1 MMGGWCLGVEE
12 SRPRAREMEVRRSR
26 IDREIE
32 GGGGGAGI
40 VSLLGQCG
48 MEGLGGGGG
57 EERWGGGGGW
67 GGRVL
72 VGTSVDCGIAIVRS
86 GMAKKQ
92 LW

>member
-57 EERWGGGGGW
+57 TLGRRRGMGGESVSWDER
-67 GGRVL
+67 
-72 VGTSVDCGIAIVRS
+72 
-86 GMAKKQ
+86 
-92 LW
+92 

>member
-57 EERWGGGGGW
+57 GGTLGRRRGMGGESVSWDER
-67 GGRVL
+67 
-72 VGTSVDCGIAIVRS
+72 
-86 GMAKKQ
+86 
-92 LW
+92 